1 MQTSSIRIYGK
12 VQGVFYRKYTKEK
25 AMALGITGE
34 VKNLPD
40 GPVNIIATGTA
51 EQLAALSDW
60 ARTGPARAIVRAVE
74 IKEEP
79 LQTFASF
86 TITR

>member
-1 MQTSSIRIYGK
+1 MHTRSIRVYGK
-12 VQGVFYRKYTKEK
+12 VQGVFYRKYTREK
-25 AMALGITGE
+25 AMALGLTGE

-40 GPVNIIATGTA
+40 GSVFIIATGTS
-51 EQLAALSDW
+51 EQLLALSDW
-60 ARTGPARAIVRAVE
+60 SRTGPARAIVSAVE

-86 TITR
+86 SISR

>member
-1 MQTSSIRIYGK
+1 MHTRSIRVYGK
-12 VQGVFYRKYTKEK
+12 VQGVFYRKYTREK
-25 AMALGITGE
+25 AMALGLTGE

-40 GPVNIIATGTA
+40 GSVFIIATGTA
-51 EQLAALSDW
+51 EKLAALSDW
-60 ARTGPARAIVRAVE
+60 TRTGPARANVSAVE

-86 TITR
+86 NITR